1 MPFDTLKY
9 TRCAVIVH
17 GKSEFHLVR
26 FIYTNLHLSVK
37 IISKDKGRGSI
48 QINGLKELLNKK
60 CHRTLSA
67 FSKEY
72 SVEYDKKEKKLKN
85 FKLFIIMDTD
95 DCSEKNKSE
104 FISGEMF
111 RGHPLQ
117 EYIVPIYNI
126 TNLED
131 VMIKAGIMIKRISD
145 SEKGTYYSKI
155 FPINT
160 EPVSNGTLKQIRL
173 FASKIKG
180 VKQTNMLEFVEYC
193 FEQIPDEKLWEEGG
207 EDSKEQIK

>member
-160 EPVSNGTLKQIRL
+160 EPVSNDTLKQIRL

-180 VKQTNMLEFVEYC
+180 VKQICWN
-193 FEQIPDEKLWEEGG
+193 LWSIALNKFLMKNCGKKEGKIRK
-207 EDSKEQIK
+207 SR